1 MGNVLDAA
9 RRVAKAYP
17 GGIDALALRLT
28 KHPTTLR
35 HELAG
40 APNYK
45 LGAEDLE
52 EMTQLAMAVSQPNA
66 LEALCTLNTNCGQL
80 AIPLPEALAGAGGDT
95 MRRLGEVAK
104 EFSDLVREVSA
115 RTADGDVSSND
126 LKAIDKELSELIGS
140 AHALRADLGRQHE
153 ADKLNHHPKE

>member
-1 MGNVLDAA
+1 MGNLLDAA
-9 RRVAKAYP
+9 RRVAKSYP
-17 GGIDALALRLT
+17 GGIDALAHRLD
-28 KHPTTLR
+28 KHPATLR

-52 EMTQLAMAVSQPNA
+52 EITHLAMAVAQPNA
-66 LEALCTLNTNCGQL
+66 LEALHTLNTNCGQL
-80 AIPLPEALAGAGGDT
+80 AIPLPAALAGGDGDT

-126 LKAIDKELSELIGS
+126 LKAIDKELAELISS
-140 AHALRADLGRQHE
+140 AHALRADLARQH
-153 ADKLNHHPKE
+153 AASRLNHSKE